1 LLANGGTYR
10 APRATGLTK
19 GSLYKASKNK
29 RDLFE
34 KCLDLYMVRDSLR
47 MVDRPPIETYARMLN
62 LMIETVNNDAKRPC
76 GCLAT
81 NVIRELAASDSALA
95 KDASDGLGGMQE
107 AMEFRLT
114 WARNRGE
121 FRQASPIA
129 AAPLQDLD
137 LVAVGV
143 LNEVL
148 NEEEARHQCAVALKL
163 LDLTGLQP
171 QRTQA
176 ARVPHGNCSRIRPD
190 GHSHHHADRA
200 RYAPCLE

>member
-1 LLANGGTYR
+1 
-10 APRATGLTK
+10 
-19 GSLYKASKNK
+19 
-29 RDLFE
+29 
-34 KCLDLYMVRDSLR
+34 

-148 NEEEARHQCAVALKL
+148 NEEEAPSVCR
-163 LDLTGLQP
+163 
-171 QRTQA
+171 
-176 ARVPHGNCSRIRPD
+176 
-190 GHSHHHADRA
+190 RA
-200 RYAPCLE
+200 ETP

>member
-1 LLANGGTYR
+1 
-10 APRATGLTK
+10 
-19 GSLYKASKNK
+19 
-29 RDLFE
+29 
-34 KCLDLYMVRDSLR
+34 LR

-114 WARNRGE
+114 WERNRGE

-171 QRTQA
+171 HGRKPHAFRTA
-176 ARVPHGNCSRIRPD
+176 IV
-190 GHSHHHADRA
+190 HAYGQMA
-200 RYAPCLE
+200 IAITMPIGLGTPLV